1 MVSRRFVVTGRVG
14 TVLPG
19 LALLG
24 MALLGAS
31 ASASASAAA
40 GGDPTADRPGPQRRS
55 IQGSAAPAQS
65 MQIDVRG
72 AVARVTVSR
81 KWSCSSAGSQT
92 LARGG
97 AGSRIGSSPGEIT
110 DAVLDVALPASAQLI
125 EVSIGEIGRQQS
137 PRALPLPRARDGYLE
152 ALRAMGISATE
163 VAYDDEARLRI
174 RTACMPST
182 TNKNMALSY
191 SFTVLLE
198 VSGDQARLSF
208 PAAAEL
214 SPPAT
219 RVEVHVV
226 EPLGFRE
233 VTIAGAPHVL
243 HPDAPGG
250 LVETVSTRSAWMV
263 ALGPG
268 RMQSQPA
275 RRLAQ
280 DHLPS
285 PSRLMV
291 LTSMAA
297 RAGKTSM
304 LGYAIGVNAAPPGQP
319 LPERVLFLVDR
330 SRSVGPGGLE
340 AERDVA
346 RRILEAMPPATRF
359 DALFFDRVQSHLFP
373 TVRAATRE
381 AIGALE
387 DEMVPARL
395 ANGTDLAGAL
405 RAAGELLHG
414 DDREFSPRCLLV
426 LLTDGAVG
434 SPAAGSQ
441 LATQLGPSAGVDLM
455 IASLSV
461 RPNDDP
467 EVSPSERQVLRTLAA
482 SAPLGG
488 VERTIRTADIVDSV
502 PAFLEDLRQGGD
514 VYSISFPG
522 AAAGGVVE
530 VLGIGAGASGV
541 VQVSRSAATA
551 ATTSGNPPQVVA
563 YHGLPRP
570 LPLRSVA
577 VPAAWLEPMLTGSPA
592 EARLLLGRGVAA
604 LVEPVVRVVG
614 TKSDD
619 GSVNPSGFMER
630 SVVRDAL
637 SLAFTPRARACYLGR
652 SARTPHERDLTGRVR
667 LALDLVRGE
676 VALVRLEAS
685 TLGQPGIENCLR
697 ESAYAIEVPR
707 AYRNDDP
714 VTAVLNLVFRPR
726 TPERHPSEL
735 EDPSVSREIDLLIEG
750 ALKQPEI
757 DATATASSPDAGGPG
772 PGGSGGL
779 DAR

>member
-1 MVSRRFVVTGRVG
+1 MTARVG
-14 TVLPG
+14 T
-19 LALLG
+19 ALLG
-24 MALLGAS
+24 MASLGLALLA
-31 ASASASAAA
+31 ASASAAA
-40 GGDPTADRPGPQRRS
+40 GGAPTADRRAPQRRS
-55 IQGSAAPAQS
+55 IQGSATPSQS
-65 MQIDVRG
+65 MQIDIRG

-81 KWSCSSAGSQT
+81 RWSCSPTGSQT

-97 AGSRIGSSPGEIT
+97 PGSRTGSSPGEIT
-110 DAVLDVALPASAQLI
+110 DAVLDVALPARAQLT
-125 EVSIGEIGRQQS
+125 EVSIGETGRQQS
-137 PRALPLPRARDGYLE
+137 PRALPLSRARDGYLE
-152 ALRAMGISATE
+152 ALGAMGIPAAE

-198 VSGDQARLSF
+198 VSGDQARLAF

-219 RVEVHVV
+219 RVEVQVI

-243 HPDAPGG
+243 HPDAPSG

-263 ALGPG
+263 ALGPS
-268 RMQSQPA
+268 RLQSQPA

-280 DHLPS
+280 DHLLS
-285 PSRLMV
+285 PSRLMT
-291 LTSMAA
+291 LTSTAA
-297 RAGKTSM
+297 RPGKTSM
-304 LGYAIGVNAAPPGQP
+304 LGYAIGVSAAAPGQP

-330 SRSVGPGGLE
+330 SRSVGLGGLE

-346 RRILEAMPPATRF
+346 RRVLEAMPPATRF

-373 TVRAATRE
+373 VVRTATRE

-441 LATQLGPSAGVDLM
+441 LATQLGPSAGVELM

-482 SAPLGG
+482 SAALGG
-488 VERTIRTADIVDSV
+488 VERTLRTADIADSV
-502 PAFLEDLRQGGD
+502 PAFLEDLRRGGD

-522 AAAGGVVE
+522 AAAEGVVE

-541 VQVSRSAATA
+541 LQVSRGA
-551 ATTSGNPPQVVA
+551 ATTSGSPSQVVA
-563 YHGLPRP
+563 YRGLPRP

-577 VPAAWLEPMLTGSPA
+577 VPAAWLEPMLTRSPA
-592 EARLLLGRGVAA
+592 EARLLLGRGIAA

-619 GSVNPSGFMER
+619 GSVNPAGFMER

-652 SARTPHERDLTGRVR
+652 SARTPNERDLTGRVR

-726 TPERHPSEL
+726 TPERRPSEL

-750 ALKQPEI
+750 ALKQP
-757 DATATASSPDAGGPG
+757 DPDANATATASSPDAGGPG
-772 PGGSGGL
+772 PGGSGGP